1 MRQYSLSA
9 LVLLLGMS
17 LGLTGCPKK
26 QVVKKRVVKVKTAE
40 DYLNECLQKVE
51 ADTKASVKE
60 AIPRCQKALSL
71 KPSLSK
77 AHYNLALAFER
88 QKNYGK
94 ATSHL
99 KSYLATKPAGAKK
112 LKVKLADWYI
122 KGGNA
127 KAAVEIYEAFL
138 KEDDGNIGI
147 MNNLAILYTRSK
159 KFVAAEK
166 MVQQVLAQDSRNKKA
181 YQTLVLLCYKSGKLN
196 QAIVVGQN
204 ALKEINKKDPM
215 ISNNLGMVY
224 IKRKEYSKASEM
236 FTQTLGFDPNNLEAK
251 LNLATIAIREGAWKI
266 AVSRLEDVVAKRPN
280 HLYANRT
287 YAVALMGMKRLRE
300 AKKVY
305 ERLLKAKANDPEA
318 LFQLGVIYFTAKF
331 MRKQQKQAAG
341 FFDRY
346 EQNGDAKKL
355 LSYKRSIA
363 YIKQARARL
372 KLIASGGSSKKAKA
386 PKKRPK
392 PAKRKP
398 APRKEPAKTPA
409 DAVKKAADAG
419 KKAADTAKKKVVDVA
434 KKAVD
439 AGKKAADDA
448 KK

>member
-1 MRQYSLSA
+1 
-9 LVLLLGMS
+9 MS

-40 DYLNECLQKVE
+40 EYLSECLQKVE
-51 ADTKASVKE
+51 TDTKASVQE
-60 AIPRCQKALSL
+60 AIPLCQKALSL
-71 KPSLSK
+71 KPSLNK

-88 QKNYGK
+88 QKNYAK
-94 ATSHL
+94 ATMHMKKYIDS
-99 KSYLATKPAGAKK
+99 KPADAKK
-112 LKVKLADWYI
+112 KRVKLADWYI
-122 KGGNA
+122 KAGQA
-127 KAAVEIYEAFL
+127 DKAVGIYEAFL
-138 KEDDGNIGI
+138 KEDDGNIGV
-147 MNNLAILYTRSK
+147 MNNLAILYTRAK
-159 KFVAAEK
+159 KFDAAEK
-166 MVQQVLAQDSRNKKA
+166 MVQRVLAQDSRNKKA

-236 FTQTLGFDPNNLEAK
+236 FTQTLTFDANNLEAK

-266 AVSRLEDVVAKRPN
+266 AVSRLEDVVAKRPK

-305 ERLLKAKANDPEA
+305 ERLLKNKPNDPEA

-331 MRKQQKQAAG
+331 MRKQQKQASG

-346 EQNGDAKKL
+346 EQNADAKKL
-355 LSYKRSIA
+355 LSYKRSVA

-372 KLIASGGSSKKAKA
+372 KLIASGGSSKKTKA
-386 PKKRPK
+386 PKKRATPK
-392 PAKRKP
+392 PAPRKP
-398 APRKEPAKTPA
+398 EPRKEPAKTPA
-409 DAVKKAADAG
+409 DAAKKAAGDAA
-419 KKAADTAKKKVVDVA
+419 KKAGDVA
-434 KKAVD
+434 KKAAGD
-439 AGKKAADDA
+439 AAKKATDAVKKAAGDT
-448 KK
+448 KKKADKKTK